1 MATDEIVVWNVSD
14 GDTSDDGEPRL
25 QIVDN
30 CDDDTNKQVIYM
42 LMHAIFYINEN
53 MLQLNLY
60 FKRTSSLVSLYF
72 AF

>member
-42 LMHAIFYINEN
+42 LMHAIFYIMKTCCN
-53 MLQLNLY
+53 
-60 FKRTSSLVSLYF
+60 
-72 AF
+72 